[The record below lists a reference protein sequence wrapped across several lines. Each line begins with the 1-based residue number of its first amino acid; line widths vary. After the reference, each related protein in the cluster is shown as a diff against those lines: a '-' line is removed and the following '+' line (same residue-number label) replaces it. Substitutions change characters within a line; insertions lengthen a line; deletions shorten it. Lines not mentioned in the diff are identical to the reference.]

1 MRAEVSS
8 KHLFTTTCL
17 HHSLQVHTQHT
28 AMYTTRRVLAL
39 HTLLLN
45 ASSLSTRVQLYVQLK
60 NSTSFGRSGAWW
72 TSTPTRLP
80 TVLFKGLNTL
90 QYGAAAGLGMLVGS
104 KQFHHH
110 PSPSMI
116 MSSSKKSV

>member
-1 MRAEVSS
+1 MRVEVSS

-45 ASSLSTRVQLYVQLK
+45 ASSLSTRVRTIKELDQLRAEWSMVDIHSDEAAHRLIQRVEHLAVRRC
-60 NSTSFGRSGAWW
+60 GRVGDVG
-72 TSTPTRLP
+72 REQ
-80 TVLFKGLNTL
+80 TV
-90 QYGAAAGLGMLVGS
+90 
-104 KQFHHH
+104 
-110 PSPSMI
+110 PPPP
-116 MSSSKKSV
+116 